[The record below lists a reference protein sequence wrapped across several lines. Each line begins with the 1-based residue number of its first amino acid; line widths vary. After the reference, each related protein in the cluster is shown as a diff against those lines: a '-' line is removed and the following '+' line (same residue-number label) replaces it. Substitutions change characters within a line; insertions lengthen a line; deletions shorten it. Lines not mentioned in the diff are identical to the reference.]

1 MSLSALRNLVAVA
14 LPLTLISVSPAFA
27 ANPQGLQ
34 CVHLPTLFETYF
46 QSHYS
51 IHEMTDEIRDRTIDQ
66 YIKLTDGSKTL
77 FLESDVAQVKKTLQ
91 GIFKTMQNGNCSQLN
106 DVLQSA
112 IKRSEED
119 EAFAKTVLNAK
130 DYKVDESVELL
141 MDPDKRGFP
150 KTVAEKNVLLT
161 KMIHF
166 QISNYLLADTKLPE
180 AKKQLIHRYELMTKR
195 MKEKGQ
201 SEAIGLFAQA
211 FASALDPHSSYLS
224 PDNLED
230 FQISMRLS
238 LEGIGASLSSQDGFT
253 VIEDLIPGGGAEKLK
268 TLKPKDKIVAVAQDG
283 KKPVTV
289 IDMDLKDVVK
299 MIRGKKGTKVTLTIL
314 RQGEKTDTFDVSIV
328 RDKIDVKDSAAKITY
343 QTRKVGDRSVKI
355 GVLELPSF
363 YGDSRDG
370 GRSSFDDM
378 KKLLKEAKKEKA
390 EGIVLNLSRNGG
402 GLLEDAVRISG
413 LFMQK
418 GGVVATKDAQKH
430 VQILA
435 DEDPDV
441 TFNGPVVVLITHLS
455 ASASEILAGALKD
468 YKRALIVGSDHT
480 FGKGTVQVL
489 SGLGPQQSLGAMKVT
504 TGMFFLPGGES
515 TQHKGV
521 ASDVLVPSIYSAED
535 VGEQSLDYSLAPQST
550 QAFLSK
556 EANSTDPTRR
566 WNEITPALVKKLSEK
581 SQVRV
586 SKDPKFAEIKKDL
599 EDAAKNKG
607 VIRLAEMKK
616 KADKK
621 KPAKGKAEREQKQ
634 KDIEAPFVDEGV
646 NIMSDLLTEG
656 RAELATAA
664 SKQ

>member
-161 KMIHF
+161 KMIH
-166 QISNYLLADTKLPE
+166 
-180 AKKQLIHRYELMTKR
+180 
-195 MKEKGQ
+195 
-201 SEAIGLFAQA
+201 
-211 FASALDPHSSYLS
+211 
-224 PDNLED
+224 